1 MHQEDGAKVLVDT
14 SVWIDFLHG
23 KTTAQRMHNL
33 LETNRVLVHD
43 FVEAELRVGQ
53 INKDRESF
61 FRYLQNQ
68 PRAKVIAMPE
78 LIDFVERKSLYG
90 RGLSFIDIAL
100 VIAAIVENG
109 WLWTHDRALHK
120 LAEELAIDFH

>member
-1 MHQEDGAKVLVDT
+1 LHQEDAAKVLVDT

-23 KTTAQRMHNL
+23 KATAQRMHSL
-33 LETNRVLVHD
+33 LDTNRVLVHD

-61 FRYLQNQ
+61 FRHLQNQ
-68 PRAKVIAMPE
+68 PRANAIAVAD

-90 RGLSFIDIAL
+90 SGRSFIDIAL
-100 VIAAIVENG
+100 FSLECPLPG
-109 WLWTHDRALHK
+109 TGG
-120 LAEELAIDFH
+120 IDCTITA